1 MSTKK
6 SSFNPGGCRKT
17 IAWKILLLLA
27 WLFVAMARIGEVPM
41 KKLICLL
48 ILLALAPGAHGDDK
62 KKKKQPSAPHA
73 SAPGGGGGG
82 QPPKTSRGNSG
93 ARGMGQAGSGHN
105 ASSPNTHGG
114 MSATN
119 RMNTHSAS
127 GGHSS
132 NAMSGTTGKTGGNAH
147 SSNPL
152 MKGNTQAGSNG
163 HASNPLLK
171 NNQQAGTNNSN
182 PLTKKT
188 ASQSALNARNTNAI
202 SKGNTAN
209 NRAGVAQTGRGFNNR
224 AGARN
229 FQRAAHANYRV
240 RNYRDVFHNYRPIR
254 HDRFW
259 YRTHYDRVVVV
270 GGGYYYWDAGY
281 WYPAWGYDPAFSFY
295 VYDGPIYSYEN
306 LPPDQVIVNVQT
318 ELQDQG
324 YYTGDVDGQL
334 GPKTRDALAT
344 YQSDHNLEVT
354 SAVDEPT
361 VEALGLTG
369 SA

>member
-1 MSTKK
+1 MSIKK
-6 SSFNPGGCRKT
+6 IALKPKRAAKNNPMENF
-17 IAWKILLLLA
+17 LA
-27 WLFVAMARIGEVPM
+27 IPLPLCCNGKDWRVPM

-48 ILLALAPGAHGDDK
+48 VLLALTPGAHGDDK

-82 QPPKTSRGNSG
+82 QLPKMSRGNSG
-93 ARGMGQAGSGHN
+93 AHGMGQAGSGHN
-105 ASSPNTHGG
+105 TSSPNTHGG
-114 MSATN
+114 TSATN

-132 NAMSGTTGKTGGNAH
+132 NAMSGATGQAGGSTHN
-147 SSNPL
+147 SNPL
-152 MKGNTQAGSNG
+152 MRKNTQAGSNG
-163 HASNPLLK
+163 QTSNPLSK
-171 NNQQAGTNNSN
+171 KNQQAGTNNSN
-182 PLTKKT
+182 PLTKKN
-188 ASQSALNARNTNAI
+188 ASQSAMNGRNTNPMT
-202 SKGNTAN
+202 KGNNAN
-209 NRAGVAQTGRGFNNR
+209 NRAGVAQTGRAFNNR

-259 YRTHYDRVVVV
+259 YRAHYDRVVVV

-334 GPKTRDALAT
+334 GPKTRDALAA
-344 YQSDHNLEVT
+344 YQSDHNLEIT

-369 SA
+369 ST